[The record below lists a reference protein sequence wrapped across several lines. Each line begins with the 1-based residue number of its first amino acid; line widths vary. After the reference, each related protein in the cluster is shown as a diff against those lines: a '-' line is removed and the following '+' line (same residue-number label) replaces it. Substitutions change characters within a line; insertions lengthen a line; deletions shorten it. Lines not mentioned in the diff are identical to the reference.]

1 MPESMLEP
9 QPDPHHDEGTVKL
22 PDGRRL
28 GWASYGDP
36 DGDPV
41 LWFHGTPGG
50 RYQVPVGVNPTGRS
64 NGLRVI
70 TVERPGTGNSTNH
83 GYRSL
88 KGFAADIDAAADRL
102 GLDRFA
108 VAGLSG
114 GGPYTLAVAHEL
126 PDRVVT
132 SAVLGGLAPSIG
144 RGAVFSYTQ
153 LTTVAQALLSP
164 LRRTVGAMLSVGLEG
179 VAEYS
184 PAVYTAYAK
193 FNGRADLEVMMS
205 PDVMAMFLHDITQ
218 TGPLRAPFH
227 DLTLFGRPW
236 GFDPGNIEGPVLIWH
251 GDADHIVPL
260 VHGRRLA
267 KSVPNSRLML
277 MPGKGHFGGF
287 SEVTDVLET
296 IRGVWDGADQ
306 VTGHQRRDADG
317 MITDRRPAG
326 GTVDHPTVP
335 TSEAS

>member
-1 MPESMLEP
+1 MAPSQLDP
-9 QPDPHHDEGTVKL
+9 HPDPHHDEGTVTVS
-22 PDGRRL
+22 DGRRL
-28 GWASYGDP
+28 GWAAYGDP

-64 NGLRVI
+64 TGLRVI
-70 TVERPGTGNSTNH
+70 TLERPGTGNSTNYA
-83 GYRSL
+83 YRSL
-88 KGFAADIDAAADRL
+88 KQFARDVNAAADQL
-102 GLDRFA
+102 GLDKFA

-153 LTTVAQALLSP
+153 ITTAGQALLSP
-164 LRRTVGAMLSVGLEG
+164 MRRAFGSMMRFGLDG
-179 VAEYS
+179 VAAQA
-184 PAVYTAYAK
+184 PAVYSAYAK
-193 FNGRADLEVMMS
+193 INGRADLEVMMR
-205 PDVMAMFLHDITQ
+205 PEVMAMFIHDITQ
-218 TGPLRAPFH
+218 AGPLRAPFH

-236 GFDPGNIEGPVLIWH
+236 GFDPGNIAGQVLIWH

-260 VHGRRLA
+260 IHGRRLA

-287 SEVTDVLET
+287 SEVGDVLTT
-296 IRGVWDGADQ
+296 IRGVWDGSDR
-306 VTGHQRRDADG
+306 VTGHQRRDSEG
-317 MITDRRPAG
+317 NITNRRPVG
-326 GTVDHPTVP
+326 E
-335 TSEAS
+335 EAVQ

>member
-1 MPESMLEP
+1 MSESKLDP
-9 QPDPHHDEGTVKL
+9 HPDPHHDEGTVEL

-50 RYQVPVGVNPTGRS
+50 RYQVPVGVNLTGRS
-64 NGLRVI
+64 TGIRVI

-88 KGFAADIDAAADRL
+88 KGFAADVDAAADRL
-102 GLDRFA
+102 NLDRFA

-132 SAVLGGLAPSIG
+132 SAVLGGLAPSLG
-144 RGAVFSYTQ
+144 RGAVFSYAQ
-153 LTTVAQALLSP
+153 LTTAGQVLLTP
-164 LRRTVGAMLSVGLEG
+164 LRRAMGSLLRFGLDG
-179 VAEYS
+179 VATQA
-184 PAVYTAYAK
+184 PAVYSAYAK
-193 FNGRADLEVMMS
+193 INGRADLEVMMR
-205 PDVMAMFLHDITQ
+205 PDVMAMFIHDITQ
-218 TGPLRAPFH
+218 AGPLRAPFH

-236 GFDPGNIEGPVLIWH
+236 GFDPGNIAGQVLIWH

-287 SEVTDVLET
+287 SEVDDVLTT
-296 IRGVWDGADQ
+296 IRRVWDGDDE
-306 VTGHQRRDADG
+306 VSGHQRRDADG
-317 MITDRRPAG
+317 NITDRPPAE
-326 GTVDHPTVP
+326 
-335 TSEAS
+335 EADIT

>member
-1 MPESMLEP
+1 MPESTLDP
-9 QPDPHHDEGTVKL
+9 HPDPHHDEGTVEL

-28 GWASYGDP
+28 GWAAFGDP

-50 RYQVPVGVNPTGRS
+50 RYQVPVGVNLTGRA

-70 TVERPGTGNSTNH
+70 TLERPGTGNSTNH
-83 GYRSL
+83 AHRSL
-88 KGFAADIDAAADRL
+88 RHSAADIEAAADGL

-114 GGPYTLAVAHEL
+114 GGPYTLAVAHEM

-132 SAVLGGLAPSIG
+132 SAVLGGLAPSVG
-144 RGAVFSYTQ
+144 RGAVFSYAQ
-153 LTTVAQALLSP
+153 MTTVGQALLTP
-164 LRRTVGAMLSVGLEG
+164 LRRAMGTLMRFGLDG
-179 VAEYS
+179 IAPYGR
-184 PAVYTAYAK
+184 AGYTAYAK
-193 FNGRADLEVMMS
+193 VNGRADFEVMMR

-236 GFDPGNIEGPVLIWH
+236 GFDPGNIEGQVLIWH

-287 SEVTDVLET
+287 SEVTDVLRT
-296 IRGVWDGADQ
+296 IRGVWDGTDQ
-306 VTGHQRRDADG
+306 VTGHQRRSADG
-317 MITDRRPAG
+317 SITDRPPA
-326 GTVDHPTVP
+326 DNDNRNENE
-335 TSEAS
+335 SENPAP